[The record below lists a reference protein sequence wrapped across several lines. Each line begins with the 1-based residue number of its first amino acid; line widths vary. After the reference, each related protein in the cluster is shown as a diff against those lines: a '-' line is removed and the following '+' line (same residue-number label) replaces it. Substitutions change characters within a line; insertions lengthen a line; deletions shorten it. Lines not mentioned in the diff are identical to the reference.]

1 MSTETFFC
9 FAPCCVCALAYL
21 NGVRCHEAHT
31 YFIPILHPYPHLNRH
46 PYALKAFNICSSLSE
61 LDAII
66 EASNGNPTV
75 ALASGASLDSG
86 PARDL
91 LLRWSENQDNAVIL
105 TDSSRC
111 VPRGDIGAA
120 RVLGLP
126 SLGQKVGGVGQVGAG
141 AVAGEAGEAEEE
153 GGEGATAIV
162 GSAILAADVSDQST
176 AAQLLTKWC
185 EAKASREEM
194 ADVVDVDVPVPHR
207 SPLAGVELQTFL
219 AEEEQARKRKQ
230 AEKERKAMLAEVEK
244 AKESLHLGDEDTGGT
259 SIAVVSTDKI
269 SGASSRVAGTKA
281 KSGTVAT
288 KRPRKKSRFDQ
299 NLFLKFSKPLHMTF
313 TVRDETVGIG
323 QADLVKTSFGI
334 AESARSNIVE
344 DDYGI
349 AVEPE
354 RFVDIVTGI
363 DPSKGSGRIAD
374 QAKGLG
380 FGADGRPL
388 ISSGEMTGSGEDG
401 PGPDE
406 GEGADDEQAL
416 EAADLSEGRGIIRG
430 RNGRPPIKV
439 TTLPRKIEVLAEV
452 AYVSLEGRVDARAA
466 RQSIRALQPRQVV
479 ILGGGKPKIVGA
491 LLQDT
496 TNGSEVSEVSLLSE
510 AVKSLSVDKD
520 SHPVFAPSDNEIVEL
535 NVGHAAYSVRLIDT
549 PYRNQEEREAAE
561 AAGEDLEEEA
571 LPEPFEAKMG
581 ECTVSL
587 VENVATGQRV
597 AADGSIVL
605 APSAALADNSRHQP
619 SVMISDGDVLLT
631 DLRAELISQ
640 GMKADYSTRAGYAQL
655 IVNERIVVRKDQA
668 TGKIDVEGPLCQDFF
683 SIRSVVCGQYVTL

>member
-1 MSTETFFC
+1 MPNTNT
-9 FAPCCVCALAYL
+9 
-21 NGVRCHEAHT
+21 H
-31 YFIPILHPYPHLNRH
+31 RH
-46 PYALKAFNICSSLSE
+46 PYALKAFNICSSLAE
-61 LDAII
+61 LDAIV

-91 LLRWSENQDNAVIL
+91 LLRWSENQDNAIIL

-111 VPRGDIGAA
+111 VPRGDVGAA

-126 SLGQKVGGVGQVGAG
+126 GLGQKVGGVGQVATG
-141 AVAGEAGEAEEE
+141 AVAGEAVEAEEE
-153 GGEGATAIV
+153 GGDGAAALV
-162 GSAILAADVSDQST
+162 GAAVLAADVSLQST

-185 EAKASREEM
+185 EAKSAREEM

-207 SPLAGVELQTFL
+207 APLAGLELQAFL
-219 AEEEQARKRKQ
+219 AEEEKARKRKQ

-244 AKESLHLGDEDTGGT
+244 AKESLHLGDEDAGG
-259 SIAVVSTDKI
+259 VSTAALSSDK
-269 SGASSRVAGTKA
+269 SASASARLAGAKA
-281 KSGTVAT
+281 KSGAVT

-323 QADLVKTSFGI
+323 QADLVATSFGI
-334 AESARSNIVE
+334 AETARANVVE

-388 ISSGEMTGSGEDG
+388 LSSSAMVSSNDDG
-401 PGPDE
+401 AGPDDADA
-406 GEGADDEQAL
+406 ADDERAL

-439 TTLPRKIEVLAEV
+439 TALPRKIEVLAEI

-479 ILGGGKPKIVGA
+479 ILGGGTPKIAGA
-491 LLQDT
+491 LCQDAS
-496 TNGSEVSEVSLLSE
+496 SETAISEVSLLSD
-510 AVKSLSVDKD
+510 AVKSLSVDKN
-520 SHPVFAPSDNEIVEL
+520 SHPVFAPSDNETAEL
-535 NVGHAAYSVRLIDT
+535 NVGHAAYSVRLVDT
-549 PYRNQEEREAAE
+549 PYRNQEERDAAA

-571 LPEPFEAKMG
+571 IPEPFEAKMG

-597 AADGSIVL
+597 AADGSIVV
-605 APSAALADNSRHQP
+605 APSASLADGSRHQP

-640 GMKADYSTRAGYAQL
+640 GMKAEYSTRAGYAQL
-655 IVNERIVVRKDQA
+655 IVNERVVVRKDQA

>member
-1 MSTETFFC
+1 MLFSLFIH
-9 FAPCCVCALAYL
+9 PC
-21 NGVRCHEAHT
+21 
-31 YFIPILHPYPHLNRH
+31 IPPYRH

-61 LDAII
+61 LDAIV

-91 LLRWSENQDNAVIL
+91 LLRWSENQDNAVVL

-111 VPRGDIGAA
+111 VPRGDVGAA

-126 SLGQKVGGVGQVGAG
+126 SFGQKAGTAGQIGAG
-141 AVAGEAGEAEEE
+141 AVAGEAVEAEEE
-153 GGEGATAIV
+153 GGEGATALV

-207 SPLAGVELQTFL
+207 SPLAGVELQAFL
-219 AEEEQARKRKQ
+219 AEEEKARKRKQ

-244 AKESLHLGDEDTGGT
+244 AKESLHLGDEDAGGAATG
-259 SIAVVSTDKI
+259 AVSTDKI
-269 SGASSRVAGTKA
+269 SGATSRMAGTKA
-281 KSGTVAT
+281 KSGAVTT

-313 TVRDETVGIG
+313 AVRDETVGIG
-323 QADLVKTSFGI
+323 QADIVKTTFGI
-334 AESARSNIVE
+334 AESARSNVVE

-354 RFVDIVTGI
+354 RFVDIVTGV

-388 ISSGEMTGSGEDG
+388 FSSSALAGSGEDG
-401 PGPDE
+401 PAPEE
-406 GEGADDEQAL
+406 GDAADDEQAL

-479 ILGGGKPKIVGA
+479 ILGGGKPKIAGA
-491 LLQDT
+491 LIQDESS
-496 TNGSEVSEVSLLSE
+496 GAEVSEVSLLSE

-520 SHPVFAPSDNEIVEL
+520 SHPVFAPADNETIEL

-549 PYRNQEEREAAE
+549 PYRNQEERDAAA

-605 APSAALADNSRHQP
+605 APSAALADGSKHHP

-655 IVNERIVVRKDQA
+655 IVNERIVVRKDQT

>member
-1 MSTETFFC
+1 MNMLFSPTIY
-9 FAPCCVCALAYL
+9 P
-21 NGVRCHEAHT
+21 
-31 YFIPILHPYPHLNRH
+31 FIPLYRH

-61 LDAII
+61 LDAIV

-111 VPRGDIGAA
+111 VPRGDVGAA
-120 RVLGLP
+120 RVLGFP
-126 SLGQKVGGVGQVGAG
+126 SFGQKVGTAGQIGAG
-141 AVAGEAGEAEEE
+141 TVAGEAVEAEEE
-153 GGEGATAIV
+153 GGEGATALV
-162 GSAILAADVSDQST
+162 GSTILAADVSDQST

-207 SPLAGVELQTFL
+207 SPLAGVELQAFL
-219 AEEEQARKRKQ
+219 AEEEKARKRKQ

-244 AKESLHLGDEDTGGT
+244 AKESLHLGDEDAGGAAT
-259 SIAVVSTDKI
+259 VAVSTDKI
-269 SGASSRVAGTKA
+269 SGATSRIAGTKV
-281 KSGTVAT
+281 KGGLVTT

-313 TVRDETVGIG
+313 AVRDETVGIG
-323 QADLVKTSFGI
+323 QADIVKTSFGI
-334 AESARSNIVE
+334 AESARSNVVE

-354 RFVDIVTGI
+354 RFVDIVTGV

-388 ISSGEMTGSGEDG
+388 FSSSALAGSGEDG
-401 PGPDE
+401 PAPEE
-406 GEGADDEQAL
+406 GEAADDEQIL

-479 ILGGGKPKIVGA
+479 ILGGGEPKVAGA
-491 LLQDT
+491 LIQDT
-496 TNGSEVSEVSLLSE
+496 SSGAEVSEVSLLSE

-520 SHPVFAPSDNEIVEL
+520 SHPVFAPSDNETIEL

-549 PYRNQEEREAAE
+549 PYRNQEERDAAA
-561 AAGEDLEEEA
+561 AAGEDLDEEA
-571 LPEPFEAKMG
+571 LPESFEAKMG

-605 APSAALADNSRHQP
+605 APSAALADGSRHHP

-655 IVNERIVVRKDQA
+655 IVNEMIVVRKDQA
-668 TGKIDVEGPLCQDFF
+668 SGKIDVEGPLCQDFF

>member
-1 MSTETFFC
+1 MVFFAVNLTSHLLLC
-9 FAPCCVCALAYL
+9 QCASLQL
-21 NGVRCHEAHT
+21 R
-31 YFIPILHPYPHLNRH
+31 RH
-46 PYALKAFNICSSLSE
+46 PYALKAFNICSSISE
-61 LDAII
+61 LDAIV

-111 VPRGDIGAA
+111 VPRGDVGAA

-126 SLGQKVGGVGQVGAG
+126 GLGQKVGGVGQAGAG
-141 AVAGEAGEAEEE
+141 AVAGEAVEAEEE
-153 GGEGATAIV
+153 SGEGTTALV
-162 GSAILAADVSDQST
+162 GSTILAADVSAQST

-185 EAKASREEM
+185 EAKAAREEM

-207 SPLAGVELQTFL
+207 SPLAGVELQAFL
-219 AEEEQARKRKQ
+219 AEEEKARKRKQ

-244 AKESLHLGDEDTGGT
+244 AKESLHLADDDAGGVATAAVSGDK
-259 SIAVVSTDKI
+259 SSA
-269 SGASSRVAGTKA
+269 ASSRIAGTKA
-281 KSGTVAT
+281 KSGATTT

-313 TVRDETVGIG
+313 AVRDETVGIG
-323 QADLVKTSFGI
+323 QADLVATSFGI
-334 AESARSNIVE
+334 ADSTRANVVE

-349 AVEPE
+349 AVEAE

-363 DPSKGSGRIAD
+363 DPSKGIGRIAD

-388 ISSGEMTGSGEDG
+388 LSSSAMANPGEEGA
-401 PGPDE
+401 GPDE
-406 GEGADDEQAL
+406 GETADDEQVL
-416 EAADLSEGRGIIRG
+416 EATDLSEGRGIIRG

-452 AYVSLEGRVDARAA
+452 AYVPLEGRVDARAA

-479 ILGGGKPKIVGA
+479 ILGGGKPVIAGA
-491 LLQDT
+491 LLKDT
-496 TNGSEVSEVSLLSE
+496 TSEAALGEVSLLSD
-510 AVKSLSVDKD
+510 AVKSLSVKED
-520 SHPVFAPSDNEIVEL
+520 SHPVFVPSDNETIEL

-549 PYRNQEEREAAE
+549 PYKNQEERDAVAAS
-561 AAGEDLEEEA
+561 GEDPEEEA

-587 VENVATGQRV
+587 VQNVATGQRV

-605 APSAALADNSRHQP
+605 APSAALADGSRHQP

-655 IVNERIVVRKDQA
+655 VVNERIVVRKDQT